1 MKNTDIAA
9 IILIASLS
17 MLAAYFIADA
27 MIGKPGGQTAKV
39 KTVDK
44 ISSDIQEPDASV
56 FNKNAINPTV
66 PVFIGEAAQPAPSTP
81 STNNTSSSNAASSSQ
96 AGQQNR

>member
-39 KTVDK
+39 KTVEK
-44 ISSDIQEPDASV
+44 ISSDIQEPDTSV
-56 FNKNAINPTV
+56 FNKDAINPTV
-66 PVFIGEAAQPAPSTP
+66 PVFIGENAAASTPAP
-81 STNNTSSSNAASSSQ
+81 TSSSTSSSSIQ
-96 AGQQNR
+96 SQQQNR

>member
-9 IILIASLS
+9 VILIASLS

-27 MIGKPGGQTAKV
+27 VIGRPETGTAKV
-39 KTVDK
+39 KTVDALT
-44 ISSDIQEPDASV
+44 SDVQQPDPTV

-66 PVFIGEAAQPAPSTP
+66 EVIIGGQG
-81 STNNTSSSNAASSSQ
+81 TSS
-96 AGQQNR
+96 R

>member
-39 KTVDK
+39 KTVEK

-56 FNKNAINPTV
+56 FNSNAINPTV
-66 PVFIGEAAQPAPSTP
+66 PVFIGENTTTSST
-81 STNNTSSSNAASSSQ
+81 NTSSSSPTQSQ
-96 AGQQNR
+96 QQNR